1 MDSESVGLMEPLQAS
16 STSIATKVAVI
27 VVTATSYVIGKAV
40 TAPIPTPWHV
50 GQLLIGVFLPA
61 FFVIVADTL
70 PAAIGA
76 GIGTFIGDVV
86 FLVPIG
92 ATTPVLSLVAG
103 VPANFVGILLLGLF
117 AKRYKSWTGFVAA
130 TVSFV
135 TLGNLIAAVAV
146 VLFIPLSTSLILGFV
161 VFWNTTSIPAV
172 LLGVPILLRAVR
184 PLYGR
189 TSILSYQPQ
198 WTGGVSSRQ
207 TVIALLFAAAFIVL
221 GAALFAFALP
231 NPVTGFGP
239 LYFELSAAFVLI
251 LAPITGVIAG
261 SRLQAKQAAT

>member
-1 MDSESVGLMEPLQAS
+1 MHAKIDSSMQPGGPS
-16 STSIATKVAVI
+16 STSIGTKVAVI
-27 VVTATSYVIGKAV
+27 VVTATSYVIGKAI

-61 FFVIVADTL
+61 FFVIVADTW

-76 GIGTFIGDVV
+76 GIGTFVGDVI

-103 VPANFVGILLLGLF
+103 VPANFVGILLFGLF
-117 AKRYKSWTGFVAA
+117 AKRYKSWAGFVAA

-146 VLFIPLSTSLILGFV
+146 VLFLALPTSFVLGFV

-189 TSILSYQPQ
+189 TSLLSYKPQ
-198 WTGGVSSRQ
+198 WIGGVSSRQ
-207 TVIALLFAAAFIVL
+207 SGVALAFAAGFIIL

-231 NPVTGFGP
+231 NPVAGFGP
-239 LYFELSAAFVLI
+239 LYFELAAAMVLI

-261 SRLQAKQAAT
+261 GRLQAKQAAN

>member
-1 MDSESVGLMEPLQAS
+1 MVSDLKATTGL
-16 STSIATKVAVI
+16 STKIAVI
-27 VVTATSYVIGKAV
+27 VVTAVSYVLGKAI

-86 FLVPIG
+86 FLVPLG

-103 VPANFVGILLLGLF
+103 VPANFVGILLFGWF
-117 AKRYKSWTGFVAA
+117 AKRYKTWAGFVGA
-130 TVSFV
+130 TISFV

-146 VLFIPLSTSLILGFV
+146 VLFLGLPSSLVLGFV

-172 LLGVPILLRAVR
+172 LLGVPILVRAVR

-189 TSILSYQPQ
+189 TSILSYEPR
-198 WTGGVSSRQ
+198 WIGGATQSQ
-207 TVIALLFAAAFIVL
+207 TFVALAFAAFFVLL
-221 GAALFAFALP
+221 GAALFLLGLP
-231 NPVTGFGP
+231 NPINGFSPIAFGI
-239 LYFELSAAFVLI
+239 AALVVLFV
-251 LAPITGVIAG
+251 APITGAIAG
-261 SRLQAKQAAT
+261 SRFQAKQAAA

>member
-1 MDSESVGLMEPLQAS
+1 MS
-16 STSIATKVAVI
+16 SDVKATISLATKIAVI
-27 VVTATSYVIGKAV
+27 VVTAVSYVLGKAI
-40 TAPIPTPWHV
+40 TAPIPTPWGV

-86 FLVPIG
+86 FLVPLG

-103 VPANFVGILLLGLF
+103 VPANFVGILLFGWF
-117 AKRYKSWTGFVAA
+117 AKRYKSWAGFVAA
-130 TVSFV
+130 TISFV

-146 VLFIPLSTSLILGFV
+146 VLFLGLPSSLVLGFV

-172 LLGVPILLRAVR
+172 LLGVPILVRAVR

-189 TSILSYQPQ
+189 TSILSYEPQ
-198 WTGGVSSRQ
+198 WIGGVTSRQ
-207 TVIALLFAAAFIVL
+207 TILALSFAAAFVIL
-221 GAALFAFALP
+221 GAALFLLGLP
-231 NPVTGFGP
+231 KPQGFGP
-239 LYFELSAAFVLI
+239 LYFELAAAVVLI
-251 LAPITGVIAG
+251 VAPVTGVIAG
-261 SRLQAKQAAT
+261 SRLQAKQAAA